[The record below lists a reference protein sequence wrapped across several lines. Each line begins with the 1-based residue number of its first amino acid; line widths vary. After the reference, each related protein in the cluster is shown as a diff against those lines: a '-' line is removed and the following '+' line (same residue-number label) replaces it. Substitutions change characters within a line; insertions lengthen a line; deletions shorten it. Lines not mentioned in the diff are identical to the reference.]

1 MLLIWA
7 IAKIDS
13 KMERTIH
20 FVRSLLAPKQAD
32 THLCSSADNCEK
44 LYLFIG
50 LSASE
55 SGRILGQGLS
65 GLLFGFIVYLIPA

>member
-7 IAKIDS
+7 IANIHS
-13 KMERTIH
+13 KMEGTIH

-32 THLCSSADNCEK
+32 THLCSLANNCEK

-55 SGRILGQGLS
+55 FGRGSSGKASLGYCLGS
-65 GLLFGFIVYLIPA
+65 